1 MPSTLEVQPE
11 TAARINELA
20 VEQGLSVD
28 AYLRWL
34 IGEPREEVAQTETFD
49 QRPLSSEE
57 IREFFDEL
65 TAHPSENASSYKG
78 TYSREDIYFDH
89 D

>member
-28 AYLRWL
+28 AYLRSL
-34 IGEPREEVAQTETFD
+34 IGQSGEDVAQTDRFNP
-49 QRPLSSEE
+49 RPLSSEE